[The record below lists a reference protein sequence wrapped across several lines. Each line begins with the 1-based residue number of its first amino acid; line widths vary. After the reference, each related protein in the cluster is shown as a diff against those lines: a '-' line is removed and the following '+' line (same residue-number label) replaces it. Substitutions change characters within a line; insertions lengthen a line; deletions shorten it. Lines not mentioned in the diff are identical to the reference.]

1 MRLASDTQDQLAH
14 PANAARDIA
23 GERGAAV
30 VETALTL
37 LLLLTL
43 IFGLFEAGRMMS
55 VQEVVTNAA
64 REGARL
70 SVTPLVGTDTLP
82 TTDAVKARVNQFLQS
97 ASIKGA
103 TTTVVQNAGCTGSG
117 CNPSMVMSTVTVSV
131 PYSFLSLPLLGN
143 VNFTMTGKAVMRNE
157 TSPS

>member
-1 MRLASDTQDQLAH
+1 MRRASDKRDRFPQ
-14 PANAARDIA
+14 PASAARYRA

-30 VETALTL
+30 VETAMTL

-70 SVTPLVGTDTLP
+70 SVTPLTGTDTLP
-82 TTDAVKARVNQFLQS
+82 TTDAVKARVNQFLS
-97 ASIKGA
+97 SVNMSGA
-103 TTTVVQNAGCTGSG
+103 TITVTQNTPCSGTGCDT
-117 CNPSMVMSTVTVSV
+117 NMVMSTVTVSV
-131 PYSFLSLPLLGN
+131 PYSFLSLPLLPIS
-143 VNFTMTGKAVMRNE
+143 FTMTGKAVMRNE
-157 TSPS
+157 TSA